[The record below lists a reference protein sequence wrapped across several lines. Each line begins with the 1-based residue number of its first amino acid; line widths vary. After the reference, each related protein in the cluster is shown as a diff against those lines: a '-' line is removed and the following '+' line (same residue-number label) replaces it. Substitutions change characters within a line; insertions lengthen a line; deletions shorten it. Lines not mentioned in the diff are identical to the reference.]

1 MNDVQFVEA
10 ARRFA
15 EQVMTHGG
23 DQVEQRIVYLYR
35 SVLARNP
42 KPNERQLVIQLY
54 NQHLKEF
61 QAQPE
66 AAKLLSSTGE
76 SVRNESLD
84 QTELAAWTMIVHL
97 IFNLSE
103 TVTKG

>member
-1 MNDVQFVEA
+1 
-10 ARRFA
+10 
-15 EQVMTHGG
+15 MTHGG
-23 DQVEQRIVYLYR
+23 DQIDQRIGYLYR

-42 KPNERQLVIQLY
+42 KPNELQLVTQLY
-54 NQHLKEF
+54 NEHLAEF
-61 QAQPE
+61 QEQPE
-66 AAKLLSSTGE
+66 SAKSLLSTGE
-76 SVRNESLD
+76 SDHSNSLN

>member
-1 MNDVQFVEA
+1 
-10 ARRFA
+10 
-15 EQVMTHGG
+15 MTHGG

-42 KPNERQLVIQLY
+42 KPNERQLVTQLY

-61 QAQPE
+61 QTQPE
-66 AAKLLSSTGE
+66 AAKLLSATGE

-84 QTELAAWTMIVHL
+84 PTELAAWTMIVHL
-97 IFNLSE
+97 VFNLSE